1 MAAVSAATA
10 ALAAFLD
17 GFGGSWISCVAGT
30 VTPQISAASSTDS
43 GWTFCVASAG
53 AAFFAPRAGFF
64 TGMGSI
70 GSSSGSAF
78 VSSNGISMRF
88 FFSGG
93 LSGAVRRGLRCGS
106 GSGCG
111 TGSSS
116 SSSKSGTSS
125 SGMYCASRRARDQ
138 AAILPTDRSML
149 PSTQSTNAAIVSG
162 SAAYTLMPALSR

>member
-53 AAFFAPRAGFF
+53 AAFFAPRADFL
-64 TGMGSI
+64 TGSGSI
-70 GSSSGSAF
+70 GSSSGSVF
-78 VSSNGISMRF
+78 VSSNGMSMRF
-88 FFSGG
+88 FFSTG
-93 LSGAVRRGLRCGS
+93 LSCAVRRFRRGS
-106 GSGCG
+106 GSGCCA
-111 TGSSS
+111 GSSS

-125 SGMYCASRRARDQ
+125 SGTYCASRRARDQ
-138 AAILPTDRSML
+138 AAILPTDRSIL
-149 PSTQSTNAAIVSG
+149 PSTQNTNATIAKG